1 MNNTIIR
8 NILKRRVIKSIEML
22 GLGLKELVY
31 DIKLSEITINSI
43 EYDKTNNLVLL
54 HVFNDNL
61 DMIYDFDS
69 LSDNDKLE
77 IIKKLDRI

>member
-1 MNNTIIR
+1 
-8 NILKRRVIKSIEML
+8 ML

>member
-1 MNNTIIR
+1 MNNGIIR
-8 NILKRRVIKSIEML
+8 KVLKRRVIKSIEML
-22 GLGLKELVY
+22 GLGIKELVY

-43 EYDKTNNLVLL
+43 EYDRLSNSIIL
-54 HVFNDNL
+54 HVFNDDL

-77 IIKKLDRI
+77 IIKVLDRI

>member
-1 MNNTIIR
+1 MNNGIIKK
-8 NILKRRVIKSIEML
+8 ILKRRVIKSIEMI
-22 GLGLKELVY
+22 GLGIKELVY

-43 EYDKTNNLVLL
+43 EYDRLSNSIIL
-54 HVFNDNL
+54 HVFNDDL

-77 IIKKLDRI
+77 IIKVLDRI